1 MSGGA
6 LLTAG
11 EAFTALG
18 YLVGALVFYIAA
30 KERKL
35 ATDGMQTLA
44 LVGFAAGILGAKV
57 TQYVFSGGEGGSL
70 LASGRALLGGVVF
83 GWLGVEIAK
92 RRMGIRRSTGDLFAL
107 ALPAGEAVGRIGCFL
122 NPCCIGTKC
131 DLPWAVNQV
140 GELRHPVQ
148 LYSAAVSAVLFA
160 FLWIRRKSFPQEG
173 DLFRLY
179 LVLFGLSRF
188 GLEFLRDG
196 KPVWLGLSMMQL
208 FCLELVVSAVIWQM
222 VRNRRLRQEA
232 V

>member
-1 MSGGA
+1 MA
-6 LLTAG
+6 TPILTAG
-11 EAFTALG
+11 ELVTALG
-18 YLVGALVFYIAA
+18 YLTGAVVFYFAA
-30 KERKL
+30 KEKKL
-35 ATDGMQTLA
+35 ATDGMQSLA
-44 LVGFAAGILGAKV
+44 LVGFAAGIIGAKV

-70 LASGRALLGGVVF
+70 LASGRALLGGVLF

-122 NPCCIGTKC
+122 NPCCIGTAC
-131 DLPWAVNQV
+131 DLPWAVYQV

-148 LYSAAVSAVLFA
+148 LYSAVVSAILFA
-160 FLWIRRKSFPQEG
+160 FLWIKRKSFAEEG

-196 KPVWLGLSMMQL
+196 KPVWLGLSAMQL
-208 FCLELVVSAVIWQM
+208 FCLELVVSAIVWKV
-222 VRNRRLRQEA
+222 VRNRRVRREA